1 MILRLVTLVIAIL
14 VMTLRANAQ
23 DPLKDPLSDL
33 DAPHLGLRVA
43 DMMAVV
49 DKRDTRP
56 KTGAMVVHA
65 ETTDPSGHLEIADII
80 IRVHDKLIANT
91 KDFSAAVS
99 QLEIGKKYNVVFFR
113 VAENRGK
120 TTWSKGTV
128 KIMAVTRRYAY
139 LNALKKRSD
148 AVTGTTFYEHVGT
161 TKYVNDRSEFYCY
174 FAINK
179 MEKPQLRFHIQRV
192 AEDWLFIR
200 RIIIKADEQ
209 TFTFEDSDLPDVER
223 DHNDMKTWEW
233 LDKPVGKKERE
244 MLIAVAN
251 ARDVILRCEGLKH
264 QKDRVIYKPE
274 LNRIFT
280 VLYACRIMDEE

>member
-23 DPLKDPLSDL
+23 DPLKDPLPDL
-33 DAPHLGLRVA
+33 SVPHLGLMVA
-43 DMMAVV
+43 DMRDVV
-49 DKRDTRP
+49 EKGDTRP

-65 ETTDPSGHLEIADII
+65 EITDTGRLEIADII
-80 IRVHDKLIANT
+80 IRVHDKLIKNT
-91 KDFSAAVS
+91 EDFSAAVS
-99 QLEIGKKYNVVFFR
+99 KLKIGKTYNVVFFR
-113 VAENRGK
+113 SVKKRGII
-120 TTWSKGTV
+120 TWDKGNV
-128 KIMAVTRRYAY
+128 KVKAVTMREAY

-148 AVTGTTFYEHVGT
+148 AVTGTTLYEHVGS

-174 FAINK
+174 FAVNK
-179 MEKPQLRFHIQRV
+179 MEKPQLGFRIQLV
-192 AEDWLFIR
+192 AEEWLFIR

-233 LDKPVGKKERE
+233 FDKAVGKKERE

-251 ARDVILRCEGLKH
+251 ANDVILRCEGIKY
-264 QKDRVIYKPE
+264 QKDRIIYNAE
-274 LNRIFT
+274 SDRFFT
-280 VLYACRIMDEE
+280 VLYACRIMEEE